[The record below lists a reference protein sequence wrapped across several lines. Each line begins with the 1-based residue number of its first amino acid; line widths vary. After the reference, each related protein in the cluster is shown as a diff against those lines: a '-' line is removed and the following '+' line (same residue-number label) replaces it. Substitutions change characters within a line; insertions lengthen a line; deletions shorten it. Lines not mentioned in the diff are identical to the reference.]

1 MRSHPAS
8 ADYARHLSLIGA
20 ALDARITHPTGDPL
34 PRRSTW
40 GPALDVAL
48 PRRGLGPDAVLDEVV
63 AHLIPNGMRAVD
75 PEWSGWI
82 LSAAESSVLAAT
94 AAAAVTGPQRYLLT
108 AYNLVEEV
116 SLRWLAQVC
125 GLDPERMKGI
135 YSSGGSVANIVAL
148 GAARQWSYEQ
158 RGVDVAADGMAAA
171 GRPGAIYASSE
182 THHTVLR
189 AAAVLGLGR
198 SAVREI
204 PVDHRQ
210 RMDVAALAERLTA
223 DRAADVVPIAVVAN
237 AGTTNTG
244 AIDPIRAIG
253 ELAHEHGAWFHV
265 DGAYGLVAWA
275 DERVRPLLDGLDL
288 ADSAIVDP
296 HKWLSAPTGIGATFV
311 RDPTILERAFTQEP
325 AAYLAAI
332 DAPDDVQVSVES
344 MGIHYGDMGVELSA
358 PARGT
363 AVWATLLALGGEGV
377 AARVR
382 EDRDLAAYLSRLAH
396 EHPRLEVLAEP
407 TLSITCFRY
416 AVPATSPSDADAL
429 TEAIYHR
436 LVRTTPYVP
445 STTRVAGA
453 LAIRPCFTNPRT
465 DVEHVAGLADAVARI
480 GDELTGR

>member
-8 ADYARHLSLIGA
+8 ADYARHLARIGQ
-20 ALDARITHPTGDPL
+20 ALDELVAHPNGDPL

-40 GPALDVAL
+40 GPALDV
-48 PRRGLGPDAVLDEVV
+48 PMPERGLGADAVLDEVIT
-63 AHLIPNGMRAVD
+63 HLVPNGIRAVH

-82 LSAAESSVLAAT
+82 VSAAESGVLAAT
-94 AAAAVTGPQRYLLT
+94 AAAAVAGPQRYLLT
-108 AYNLVEEV
+108 AYNLLEEV

-125 GLDPERMKGI
+125 GLDPDRMLGI
-135 YSSGGSVANIVAL
+135 YSSGGSVANLLAL
-148 GAARQWSYEQ
+148 GAARQWAFEQ
-158 RGVDVAADGMAAA
+158 IGVDVAADGMAAA
-171 GRPGAIYASSE
+171 GRPAAVYASAE

-204 PVDHRQ
+204 PVDDRQ
-210 RMDVAALAERLTA
+210 RLDLAALADRLRV
-223 DRAADVVPIAVVAN
+223 DRAAGIVPVAVVAN

-244 AIDPIRAIG
+244 AIDPIRAAG
-253 ELAHEHGAWFHV
+253 ELAHEYGAWFHV
-265 DGAYGLVAWA
+265 DGAYGLLGWA
-275 DERVRPLLDGLDL
+275 DERVRPLLDGLQL

-296 HKWLSAPTGIGATFV
+296 HKWLSTPTGIGATFV
-311 RDPTILERAFTQEP
+311 RDRSILERAFTQEP

-332 DAPDDVQVSVES
+332 DAPAEVEVSSEA

-358 PARGT
+358 PSRG
-363 AVWATLLALGGEGV
+363 ASVWAALLALGREGI

-382 EDRDLAAYLSRLAH
+382 EDRDLAAYLARLAH

-416 AVPATSPSDADAL
+416 AVPGASPADADAF
-429 TEAIYHR
+429 TEAVYRR
-436 LVRTTPYVP
+436 LIRSTPYVP
-445 STTRVAGA
+445 STTRVAGT

-465 DVEHVAGLADAVARI
+465 DVEHVAGLADAIVRI